1 MTINHSVV
9 NGTRMSVSMP
19 LSSSGVLLMHVY
31 DKYQANVEAAGGA
44 VHG

>member
-9 NGTRMSVSMP
+9 IGNRMSVSMP

-31 DKYQANVEAAGGA
+31 DKYQAKVQAAGGT
-44 VHG
+44 VHL